1 MSQGGN
7 PRSSRRKRRGD
18 EAQNLLP
25 ATVPVRTP
33 LDPIRQGWGR
43 LAWQCVWEVA
53 YVQISKKKGRGLPPR
68 LTAPSP
74 KQAAKAGWGGHIA
87 SPIMHGEGREGG
99 RRWVR
104 WDQSLPAPTLVAPLQ
119 NCEAGETEGLIPT
132 AGGGYPPGAGP
143 HCRAGG
149 YPQGLALP

>member
-25 ATVPVRTP
+25 TTVPVPTP
-33 LDPIRQGWGR
+33 LDPIKQGWGR

-87 SPIMHGEGREGG
+87 SPIMHGGGRVGG

-104 WDQSLPAPTLVAPLQ
+104 WDQSLSAPTLVAPLQ

-149 YPQGLALP
+149 YP

>member
-132 AGGGYPPGAGP
+132 AGGRYPPGAGP